1 MDNSLIILICIFAL
15 FLIVQVIISVFQYM
29 NKDKVEAY
37 YTKLNEGNTKNIMLL
52 QDTIKDLKENIEF
65 YKRQNSYLSNQYEKV
80 FNENIILKIKVSN
93 LKTIIEE

>member
-1 MDNSLIILICIFAL
+1 MEDSLIVLICIFAF
-15 FLIVQVIISVFQYM
+15 FLIVQVILSVFQYI

-37 YTKLNEGNTKNIMLL
+37 YTKVNEVNNKNIMLL